1 MKTLHVGFKNYVNA
15 DEINAIVDV
24 NSSPVK
30 RDIQNATDK
39 GTAVYA
45 TKGRKTRTAIYM
57 KNGSVV
63 LSALQ
68 SNTLAGRQDEA

>member
-1 MKTLHVGFKNYVNA
+1 MKVLHVGFKNYINA
-15 DEINAIVDV
+15 EEINAIIDTK
-24 NSSPVK
+24 STPVT

-39 GTAVYA
+39 GTAIYA

-57 KNGSVV
+57 KNGSIV

-68 SNTLAGRQDEA
+68 SGTLAGRQDE